1 MFPGIKMKTKTM
13 QDRQDTTQHNTRQE
27 GQRRDIQID
36 MKVNNVHTES
46 SPVLPSNMSISVLEG
61 RSRLSRL
68 RPLGASSSVRLRS
81 GRSCV
86 PVCPAGSSGARPLLP
101 ASSGMESDQ
110 VRSVREI

>member
-13 QDRQDTTQHNTRQE
+13 QDRQDTAQHNTRQE

-61 RSRLSRL
+61 RSRL